1 MKIDIERIEKLAAL
15 RLDESEKESIAKDL
29 EEIISYFENL
39 KEVDT
44 TGVEPMV
51 YGEKIELVLR
61 EDVVKDGLTI
71 KDLERLRELFGDGYF
86 KVKRIIGE

>member
-1 MKIDIERIEKLAAL
+1 MKIDLERIEKLAAL

-39 KEVDT
+39 KEADT

-51 YGEKIELVLR
+51 YGKKIELVLR